1 MHHSTPM
8 RTWYNREC
16 QLREFVRF
24 SHPTEH
30 GGDGHKAYVAVY
42 FCCLMR
48 KKVKEIAMV
57 WFEFIICVVIVIAAS
72 NVLSRYADV
81 IAEKTGLGRAWVGAI
96 LLAGVTSLPEL
107 VSGVTAVTLLNAPN
121 LAIGG
126 IVGSNLFN
134 LVLIA
139 VMDLA
144 YQPGSILSQAQ
155 EGHVLSGGLGILLM
169 GMAVISSLMGPL
181 LNGSGILGVSF
192 MSLGIIIVYVFG
204 ARLLARFQSKRVVEV
219 LEQEAEQR
227 HYDQISCRR
236 TYATFAV
243 AGLVVVLAG
252 VWLGSIAD
260 RIAAETGLGRSFV
273 GAFFLGISTSL
284 PEIAASL
291 AAVRMGAIDLA
302 IGNVL
307 GSNLF
312 NITLLAVY
320 DVFDGPKNLWA
331 SMSDANALA
340 LAIAIMMT
348 AVAIISLIYRASP
361 KTPWRMNWDGVAL
374 IFMYGVSL
382 LLIYALS

>member
-1 MHHSTPM
+1 
-8 RTWYNREC
+8 
-16 QLREFVRF
+16 
-24 SHPTEH
+24 
-30 GGDGHKAYVAVY
+30 
-42 FCCLMR
+42 
-48 KKVKEIAMV
+48 MV
-57 WFEFIICVVIVIAAS
+57 WIEFIICVIIVIAAS

-107 VSGVTAVTLLNAPN
+107 VSGVTAVTFLNAPN

-155 EGHVLSGGLGILLM
+155 DGHVLSGGLGILLM
-169 GMAVISSLMGPL
+169 GMAVISPLMGPL
-181 LNGSGILGVSF
+181 FNGSGIMGVSF
-192 MSLGIIIVYVFG
+192 MSIGIIIVYVLG

-219 LEQEAEQR
+219 LEQEAEQH
-227 HYDQISCRR
+227 HYDQISRAR

-243 AGLVVVLAG
+243 AGLVIVVAG

-273 GAFFLGISTSL
+273 GALFLGVSTSL

-312 NITLLAVY
+312 NVTLLAVY
-320 DVFDGPKNLWA
+320 DIFDGPKNLWA
-331 SMSDANALA
+331 SMSMANSLA
-340 LAIAIMMT
+340 LVIAIMMT
-348 AVAIISLIYRASP
+348 AVAIISLVYRASP

>member
-1 MHHSTPM
+1 
-8 RTWYNREC
+8 
-16 QLREFVRF
+16 
-24 SHPTEH
+24 
-30 GGDGHKAYVAVY
+30 
-42 FCCLMR
+42 
-48 KKVKEIAMV
+48 MV
-57 WFEFIICVVIVIAAS
+57 WIEFIICVVIVIAAS
-72 NVLSRYADV
+72 NVLSRYADA

-144 YQPGSILSQAQ
+144 YQPGSILAQAQ
-155 EGHVLSGGLGILLM
+155 EGHILSGGLGILLM
-169 GMAVISSLMGPL
+169 SLAVINPLVGPL
-181 LNGSGILGVSF
+181 LNGSGF
-192 MSLGIIIVYVFG
+192 LGISFISLAIIIIYLFG

-219 LEQEAEQR
+219 LEQEAAQQ
-227 HYDQISCRR
+227 HYDRISRTR

-243 AGLVVVLAG
+243 AALIVVVAG

-284 PEIAASL
+284 PEIASSL

-312 NITLLAVY
+312 NVMLLAIY
-320 DVFDGPKNLWA
+320 DVFDGPQNLWA
-331 SMSDANALA
+331 SMSNANALA
-340 LAIAIMMT
+340 LVIAIMMT
-348 AVAIISLIYRASP
+348 AVAIISLMYRASP
-361 KTPWRMNWDGVAL
+361 KTPWRMNCDGVAL
-374 IFMYGVSL
+374 LGMYGVSL
-382 LLIYALS
+382 ILLYVLS

>member
-1 MHHSTPM
+1 L
-8 RTWYNREC
+8 W
-16 QLREFVRF
+16 
-24 SHPTEH
+24 
-30 GGDGHKAYVAVY
+30 
-42 FCCLMR
+42 
-48 KKVKEIAMV
+48 
-57 WFEFIICVVIVIAAS
+57 
-72 NVLSRYADV
+72 
-81 IAEKTGLGRAWVGAI
+81 GAI

-107 VSGVTAVTLLNAPN
+107 VSGITAVSLLNAPN

-126 IVGSNLFN
+126 IIGSNLFN

-155 EGHVLSGGLGILLM
+155 EGHILSGGLGILLM
-169 GMAVISSLMGPL
+169 GLAVISPLIGPL
-181 LNGSGILGVSF
+181 FNGSGVMGISF
-192 MSLGIIIVYVFG
+192 ISFGLVIAYMVG
-204 ARLLARFQSKRVVEV
+204 ARLLARFQGKRVVEV
-219 LEQEAEQR
+219 LEQEAVQR
-227 HYDQISCRR
+227 HYDQISHRR
-236 TYATFAV
+236 TYVTFAV
-243 AGLVVVLAG
+243 AGLVVVVAG

-273 GAFFLGISTSL
+273 GAFFLGVSTFL

-302 IGNVL
+302 IGNVV

-320 DVFDGPKNLWA
+320 DVFDGPQNLWA
-331 SMSDANALA
+331 SMSVANALA
-340 LAIAIMMT
+340 LVIAIMMT

-374 IFMYGVSL
+374 IFMYGA
-382 LLIYALS
+382 ALVLVYVLS

>member
-1 MHHSTPM
+1 
-8 RTWYNREC
+8 
-16 QLREFVRF
+16 
-24 SHPTEH
+24 
-30 GGDGHKAYVAVY
+30 
-42 FCCLMR
+42 
-48 KKVKEIAMV
+48 MV
-57 WFEFIICVVIVIAAS
+57 WIEFIICVIIVIAAS

-107 VSGVTAVTLLNAPN
+107 VSGVTAVTFLNAPN

-155 EGHVLSGGLGILLM
+155 DGHVLSGGLGILLM
-169 GMAVISSLMGPL
+169 GMAVISPLMGPL
-181 LNGSGILGVSF
+181 FNGSGIMGVSF
-192 MSLGIIIVYVFG
+192 MSIGIIIVYVLG

-219 LEQEAEQR
+219 LEQEAEQH
-227 HYDQISCRR
+227 HYDQISRAR

-243 AGLVVVLAG
+243 AGLVIVVAG

-312 NITLLAVY
+312 NVMLLAVY
-320 DVFDGPKNLWA
+320 DIFDGPKNLWA

-348 AVAIISLIYRASP
+348 AVAIISLVYRASP